1 MSGNRIQMKIRSF
14 DEVSVCMH
22 DLRKCSEKIQNQRPS
37 QSQILSFQGSRQMEP
52 RMLEP
57 SVSLG
62 FHRQLDS
69 AEFCWRNPAGGFLGH
84 LISPNLILHSVSIFR
99 SACIR
104 LQMYMCL
111 FARSN
116 AYKVGAWVQMI

>member
-1 MSGNRIQMKIRSF
+1 MLEKRIQMKIKSF

-57 SVSLG
+57 SVSYALSVLPGVLQSGAKHSPLFLWVWWPSGRKSQFSRLLG
-62 FHRQLDS
+62 IM
-69 AEFCWRNPAGGFLGH
+69 GGNFG
-84 LISPNLILHSVSIFR
+84 
-99 SACIR
+99 
-104 LQMYMCL
+104 
-111 FARSN
+111 
-116 AYKVGAWVQMI
+116 